1 MSDDDRSPGLPS
13 APDDAADGAAPP
25 PARRRGWRIAGWALG
40 LLLLALAAVPA
51 ALWWALGT
59 SSGTAWLLGQ
69 VPGLTVT
76 APQGGLMGEFSAERL
91 DLVWPGAA
99 DGDHLRIDGP
109 RWQGLA
115 LSRAVAA
122 QARVRLDVDRLQA
135 TRVELRLT
143 SDPDAPRL
151 APPATLRLPVE
162 LGLQRV
168 EIGEFHTTALGDRPL
183 RGVRGTV
190 RLGTDGGL
198 THRVD
203 DLALTWDRIELK
215 GSASIGSESPF
226 ALDARLAMASVAST
240 AETEPQVAIDATVTA
255 RGPLE
260 RLAVQATL
268 RGTLPRGRSG
278 AEAPALDLTATVRP
292 FAAWPLGALQA
303 QTRALDLAAL
313 DSSAPRT
320 ALSGSADLVSDGSDR
335 PADATIRLENAL
347 PGRVDEGRLPVRS
360 LRTEVR
366 ARPDD
371 PRRIEIRTLELV
383 LGSAREAGGSVRGSG
398 AWAPERATF
407 SATLSDL
414 LPSALDARAPAM
426 RLSGS
431 VELDAATPAGQPPAV
446 TVRGRIAGNLPRQG
460 KPERMQ
466 LELDATATAD
476 RIELRR
482 AQLQGAGSRAT
493 LAGRA
498 LRQGR
503 GWQLAGQGTLVD
515 FDPSLWW
522 PGAEGSGWRKGPHR
536 LNGRLDLDGLL
547 PSAPGAAPPLLQR
560 IATAQGKATLT
571 VSDSLLAG
579 LPLAGTLALQGD
591 GRTGMAVDAA
601 LKLADGSAV
610 ARGRLDAGRRDH
622 WELDLHAP
630 DLAPWATLARLG
642 LPAAKAPP
650 ALAGRLDGE
659 LRLDGRWPDLA
670 TTGQVTLKDAR
681 AGTLQ
686 LARGALRW
694 KASTAAQA
702 PLEVL
707 AEIDQLGADP
717 QKLDS
722 LRLSVTGTAAD
733 HLVQLDAASP
743 VRPPRWIDLLHGAD
757 AAAGSAAP
765 PSTGTVAELRVQGA
779 LQWDTA
785 WQQPLRWHGRVQKT
799 EARRR
804 GGSLPA
810 PWFRLGATEVDAQY
824 DPPTGTPKVV
834 VGPGRAELPNLALR
848 WTQLRWQ
855 GGSAPLVDVQA
866 EFEPFAVAPL
876 LKRLQPD
883 FGWGGDLVLAGRV
896 NVRSAP
902 SFVAEIEFGRE
913 RGDLAVTDEAGT
925 QPLELTDLR
934 LALNARDGVWHF
946 TQALAGKTLGALAG
960 AATVRTDP
968 KLFWPPAEAPLE
980 GVFEGR
986 VADLAAWGAWA
997 PAGWRIR
1004 GAVHASASLGG
1015 RFGAPLYTGQIDGS
1029 GLGVRNLVEGVD
1041 VRDGE
1046 LQVTLEGETARIV
1059 KLQARSGEGSV
1070 QVTGGAVFG
1079 DTPQATLNL
1088 VAERLLVLGRV
1099 DRRIV
1104 ASGQATLKLQPRS
1117 MQLDGRFTIDQGLFD
1132 FSRGNAP
1139 SLGDDVVVLREPS
1152 ATEAELVAQR
1162 TGAARDV
1169 RMNVVLNLGQ
1179 ALRLRGRGLDTLLRG
1194 EVLITAP
1201 EGRLAVNGTVN
1212 AVQGTYAAYGQ
1223 RLVIERG
1230 AVTFNGTIANPRL
1243 DILAVRPNIDI
1254 VAGVS
1259 ITGTASTPRIA
1270 LYSEPDLPD
1279 NEKLSWLVLGRAP
1292 EGLPGSDTALLQ
1304 AAAMALL
1311 AGDGDRPRSELAE
1324 LLQFDN
1330 LSVRQTDGEVRNTV
1344 LTVGKQLSQRWYIG
1358 YERSLNATA
1367 GNWQLIYRLAQRFT
1381 VRLQTGLDNSI
1392 DLIWS
1397 WRWD

>member
-1 MSDDDRSPGLPS
+1 
-13 APDDAADGAAPP
+13 
-25 PARRRGWRIAGWALG
+25 
-40 LLLLALAAVPA
+40 
-51 ALWWALGT
+51 
-59 SSGTAWLLGQ
+59 
-69 VPGLTVT
+69 
-76 APQGGLMGEFSAERL
+76 
-91 DLVWPGAA
+91 
-99 DGDHLRIDGP
+99 
-109 RWQGLA
+109 
-115 LSRAVAA
+115 
-122 QARVRLDVDRLQA
+122 
-135 TRVELRLT
+135 
-143 SDPDAPRL
+143 
-151 APPATLRLPVE
+151 
-162 LGLQRV
+162 
-168 EIGEFHTTALGDRPL
+168 
-183 RGVRGTV
+183 
-190 RLGTDGGL
+190 
-198 THRVD
+198 
-203 DLALTWDRIELK
+203 
-215 GSASIGSESPF
+215 
-226 ALDARLAMASVAST
+226 
-240 AETEPQVAIDATVTA
+240 
-255 RGPLE
+255 
-260 RLAVQATL
+260 
-268 RGTLPRGRSG
+268 
-278 AEAPALDLTATVRP
+278 
-292 FAAWPLGALQA
+292 
-303 QTRALDLAAL
+303 
-313 DSSAPRT
+313 
-320 ALSGSADLVSDGSDR
+320 
-335 PADATIRLENAL
+335 
-347 PGRVDEGRLPVRS
+347 
-360 LRTEVR
+360 
-366 ARPDD
+366 
-371 PRRIEIRTLELV
+371 
-383 LGSAREAGGSVRGSG
+383 
-398 AWAPERATF
+398 
-407 SATLSDL
+407 
-414 LPSALDARAPAM
+414 
-426 RLSGS
+426 
-431 VELDAATPAGQPPAV
+431 
-446 TVRGRIAGNLPRQG
+446 
-460 KPERMQ
+460 
-466 LELDATATAD
+466 
-476 RIELRR
+476 
-482 AQLQGAGSRAT
+482 
-493 LAGRA
+493 
-498 LRQGR
+498 
-503 GWQLAGQGTLVD
+503 
-515 FDPSLWW
+515 
-522 PGAEGSGWRKGPHR
+522 
-536 LNGRLDLDGLL
+536 
-547 PSAPGAAPPLLQR
+547 
-560 IATAQGKATLT
+560 
-571 VSDSLLAG
+571 
-579 LPLAGTLALQGD
+579 
-591 GRTGMAVDAA
+591 
-601 LKLADGSAV
+601 
-610 ARGRLDAGRRDH
+610 
-622 WELDLHAP
+622 
-630 DLAPWATLARLG
+630 
-642 LPAAKAPP
+642 
-650 ALAGRLDGE
+650 
-659 LRLDGRWPDLA
+659 
-670 TTGQVTLKDAR
+670 
-681 AGTLQ
+681 
-686 LARGALRW
+686 
-694 KASTAAQA
+694 
-702 PLEVL
+702 
-707 AEIDQLGADP
+707 
-717 QKLDS
+717 
-722 LRLSVTGTAAD
+722 
-733 HLVQLDAASP
+733 
-743 VRPPRWIDLLHGAD
+743 
-757 AAAGSAAP
+757 
-765 PSTGTVAELRVQGA
+765 
-779 LQWDTA
+779 
-785 WQQPLRWHGRVQKT
+785 
-799 EARRR
+799 
-804 GGSLPA
+804 
-810 PWFRLGATEVDAQY
+810 
-824 DPPTGTPKVV
+824 
-834 VGPGRAELPNLALR
+834 
-848 WTQLRWQ
+848 
-855 GGSAPLVDVQA
+855 
-866 EFEPFAVAPL
+866 
-876 LKRLQPD
+876 
-883 FGWGGDLVLAGRV
+883 VLAGRV

-968 KLFWPPAEAPLE
+968 KLFWPPPDAPLE

-1004 GAVHASASLGG
+1004 GALHASASLGG